1 MNSKLTALSGARDN
15 VGNVIVP
22 DTGALIDGRITQM
35 LTVSESKAKPLVL
48 VHNSVVAELEYQA
61 NSGKEIGFAGLK
73 ELRQLASLAAQ
84 DIVSLE
90 FHGSR
95 PSASEIKR
103 ARFGEIDSKIRELAR
118 EHSGVLITTDKVQA
132 EVATAQGINVQYLE
146 PIITKLEFSLEH
158 FFTPDTMSVHLREG
172 IKPQAKRGKPG
183 QFQLVNIRDS
193 TTTRSELDKII
204 MQCVEYSKRAP
215 NSFIEIDKGGVTVVQ
230 IGMFRVT
237 FTRPPFSDAAEL
249 TAVRPIAK
257 LKLENYHLSPNL
269 RGRLAE
275 KAEGILIAGAP
286 GSGKSTLATALAEYY
301 ADKSKIVKT
310 VESPRDLQVDERITQ
325 YALREGEHG
334 AITDV
339 LLLARPDYTIYDEV
353 RKLHDFET
361 FADLRLAGIGMVGV
375 VHASKA
381 IDAIQRFIGKID
393 LGMIPQV
400 IDTVVFVDKGAIA
413 KVYSLEFVVKVPSGM
428 REKDLSRP
436 VIEVREFETNRIEY
450 EIYTFGE
457 ETVVLPLKQAQPRR
471 ELHREQPR
479 EHQRENHREH
489 FEHRRNRR

>member
-15 VGNVIVP
+15 AGSVIVP

-35 LTVSESKAKPLVL
+35 LTASESKAKPLVL
-48 VHNSVVAELEYQA
+48 VHNSVIAELEYQA

-84 DIVSLE
+84 GVVTLE
-90 FHGSR
+90 FFGTR

-118 EHSGVLITTDKVQA
+118 ENNGMLITTDKVQA

-193 TTTRSELDKII
+193 TTTRLELDKII

-230 IGMFRVT
+230 IGRFRVT

-257 LKLENYHLSPNL
+257 LKLENYQLSQNL

-286 GSGKSTLATALAEYY
+286 GSG
-301 ADKSKIVKT
+301 SK
-310 VESPRDLQVDERITQ
+310 Q
-325 YALREGEHG
+325 
-334 AITDV
+334 
-339 LLLARPDYTIYDEV
+339 
-353 RKLHDFET
+353 RKIF
-361 FADLRLAGIGMVGV
+361 
-375 VHASKA
+375 
-381 IDAIQRFIGKID
+381 
-393 LGMIPQV
+393 
-400 IDTVVFVDKGAIA
+400 
-413 KVYSLEFVVKVPSGM
+413 
-428 REKDLSRP
+428 
-436 VIEVREFETNRIEY
+436 
-450 EIYTFGE
+450 
-457 ETVVLPLKQAQPRR
+457 
-471 ELHREQPR
+471 
-479 EHQRENHREH
+479 
-489 FEHRRNRR
+489 